1 MNKAILKIKHY
12 FKSKKLVLSIIL
24 FFMMIFSIFGVSFVS
39 AYYNSSS
46 TFSFLGTLIG
56 DFASGDGDI
65 NVIVYAE
72 SDSGRYNLIKS
83 IPSYGYI
90 LNTEK
95 TTCDADYTIDGNKII
110 LNTTTKTVC
119 KFYYDREM
127 EPDIK
132 VFVMLENYAGS
143 YEYNEKSYLLS
154 NSIPAYGYSYLE
166 YKCDDETANT
176 TLSYNASTREITVS
190 TTEKNICYVYFENVI
205 NTNLV
210 VNVYVEQEDSGAY
223 LNVQSIPGH
232 KEYVKSINKTSYC
245 EDNNGNPIT
254 AVITYENGELVVDSD
269 SVGVCYVYLD
279 LK

>member
-1 MNKAILKIKHY
+1 MKRTILKIKHY
-12 FKSKKLVLSIIL
+12 FKSKKVVLSLIL
-24 FFMMIFSIFGVSFVS
+24 FFTILISMLSVSFVL

-46 TFSFLGTLIG
+46 TFSFLGTMIG

-83 IPSYGYI
+83 IPSYGYV

-95 TTCDADYTIDGNKII
+95 STCDVDYTIDENQIV

-127 EPDIK
+127 DPDIK
-132 VFVMLENYAGS
+132 VFVMLENDAGS
-143 YEYNEKSYLLS
+143 YEYNSKSYLLS
-154 NSIPAYGYSYLE
+154 NTIPAYGYSYLE
-166 YKCDDETANT
+166 YKCEDETANT

-190 TTEKNICYVYFENVI
+190 TTEQNICYAYFENVI

-210 VNVYVEQEDSGAY
+210 VNVYIEQEDSDAY
-223 LNVQSIPGH
+223 LNVQTIPGH
-232 KEYVKSINKTSYC
+232 KEYVKSTTKESYC
-245 EDNNGNPIT
+245 EDSSGNSIDAT
-254 AVITYENGELVVDSD
+254 ITYENGELVVDSD